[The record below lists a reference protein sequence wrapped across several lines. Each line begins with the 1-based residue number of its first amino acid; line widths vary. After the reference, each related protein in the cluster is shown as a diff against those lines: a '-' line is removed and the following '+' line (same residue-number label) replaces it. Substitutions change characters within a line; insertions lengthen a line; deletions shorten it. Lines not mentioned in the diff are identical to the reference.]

1 MNLKP
6 VDKIAIGTAV
16 FCILGASYFFLKGN
30 YSDAGPFLLFF
41 FLFTGIF
48 FYRDKNLNGY
58 TYTIMVMGA
67 ATLAMYYPG
76 PFISFKDYN
85 LSQLI
90 TPLIQFIMFGM
101 GTAMSIKDFVAVAKM
116 PKGVI
121 TGLACQLTIMPLS
134 GFTLAY
140 FSGLPPE
147 IAAGIVL
154 VGCSPSGVA
163 SNVIS
168 FLAKANLALS
178 ISITALSTLLA
189 PFTTPL
195 LMKWL
200 AGSLIEIQIWDMMW
214 NIFKMVIIPIG
225 AGLLVNKL
233 LKDRAGWIRQIM
245 PTASMVVVAVVIVLI
260 TAAGRDH
267 LLEIGGL
274 LLLLVL
280 IHNTVGYLLG
290 FGMGRML
297 GLGEK
302 DARTIALEVGL
313 QNGGMAGALARE
325 MGKIATLGLAP
336 AIFSVLMNITG
347 SVLASFWHERPPKS

>member
-1 MNLKP
+1 
-6 VDKIAIGTAV
+6 
-16 FCILGASYFFLKGN
+16 
-30 YSDAGPFLLFF
+30 
-41 FLFTGIF
+41 
-48 FYRDKNLNGY
+48 
-58 TYTIMVMGA
+58 
-67 ATLAMYYPG
+67 
-76 PFISFKDYN
+76 
-85 LSQLI
+85 
-90 TPLIQFIMFGM
+90 
-101 GTAMSIKDFVAVAKM
+101 
-116 PKGVI
+116 
-121 TGLACQLTIMPLS
+121 
-134 GFTLAY
+134 
-140 FSGLPPE
+140 
-147 IAAGIVL
+147 
-154 VGCSPSGVA
+154 
-163 SNVIS
+163 
-168 FLAKANLALS
+168 
-178 ISITALSTLLA
+178 SITALSTLLA